1 MAGLAFGAEAV
12 SLPSLIERIR
22 TGLDKPAVPS
32 LAGDQDFGALG
43 TPVPR
48 LLVPAAV
55 LVPIIPAP
63 NPKLLL
69 TTRTS
74 HLRNHAGQVAF
85 PGGRIDATDDGPV
98 MAALREAQEEVGL
111 MPSSVQIL
119 GLSDPYRTGTGYEV
133 RPVVG
138 LVPETPDLRLN
149 PDEVADTFEVPLEYV
164 LDPVNHILREAEW
177 KGQMRRYYVIEWEGR
192 TIWGATAGM
201 LVNLA
206 GRLS

>member
-1 MAGLAFGAEAV
+1 M
-12 SLPSLIERIR
+12 PSLIERIR

-43 TPVPR
+43 IPVPR

-149 PDEVADTFEVPLEYV
+149 PDEVADTFEVPLEYA

>member
-1 MAGLAFGAEAV
+1 MGRRGCGAGAH

-22 TGLDKPAVPS
+22 AGLERPTLPRLS
-32 LAGDQDFGALG
+32 GDQDFGTWG
-43 TPVPR
+43 TPDPAP
-48 LLVPAAV
+48 LVPAAV
-55 LVPIIPAP
+55 LVPIIPAREP
-63 NPKLLL
+63 MLLL

-85 PGGRIDATDDGPV
+85 PGGRIDAADDGPV

-111 MPSSVQIL
+111 VPSSVQVL
-119 GLSDPYRTGTGYEV
+119 GLSDPYRTGTGYDV

-138 LVPETPDLRLN
+138 VLPETLDLKLN
-149 PDEVADTFEVPLEYV
+149 PHEVADTFEVPLDYA
-164 LDPVNHILREAEW
+164 LDPVNHRLREAEW
-177 KGQMRRYYVIEWEGR
+177 KGQMRRYYVIEWQGR

-206 GRLS
+206 GRL

>member
-1 MAGLAFGAEAV
+1 M
-12 SLPSLIERIR
+12 PSLIERIR
-22 TGLDKPAVPS
+22 TGLDKPAAPRLS
-32 LAGDQDFGALG
+32 GDQDFGSAG
-43 TPVPR
+43 TPVPG

-63 NPKLLL
+63 EPRLLL

-85 PGGRIDATDDGPV
+85 PGGRIDDADDGPIT
-98 MAALREAQEEVGL
+98 AALREAEEEVGL
-111 MPSSVQIL
+111 SPASVQIL

-138 LVPETPDLRLN
+138 VLPEHLDLKLN
-149 PDEVADTFEVPLEYV
+149 PDEVADTFEVPLGYV
-164 LDPVNHILREAEW
+164 LDPANHLLREAHW
-177 KGQMRRYYVIEWEGR
+177 KGKLRRFYVIEWEGR
-192 TIWGATAGM
+192 MIWGATAGM

-206 GRLS
+206 GRL

>member
-1 MAGLAFGAEAV
+1 MAGLACGAEAV

>member
-1 MAGLAFGAEAV
+1 
-12 SLPSLIERIR
+12 LPSLIERIR
-22 TGLDKPAVPS
+22 TGLDKPAAPR
-32 LAGDQDFGALG
+32 LAGDQDFDGAGAPLPG
-43 TPVPR
+43 

-63 NPKLLL
+63 EPRLLL

-85 PGGRIDATDDGPV
+85 PGGRIDDADDGPIT
-98 MAALREAQEEVGL
+98 AALREAEEEVGL
-111 MPSSVQIL
+111 SPASVQII

-138 LVPETPDLRLN
+138 VLPEHLELKLN
-149 PDEVADTFEVPLEYV
+149 PDEVADTFEVPLGYV
-164 LDPVNHILREAEW
+164 LDPANHLLREAQW
-177 KGQMRRYYVIEWEGR
+177 KGKLRRFYVIEWEGR
-192 TIWGATAGM
+192 MIWGATAGM

-206 GRLS
+206 GRL

>member
-1 MAGLAFGAEAV
+1 M
-12 SLPSLIERIR
+12 PSLIDRIR
-22 TGLDKPAVPS
+22 TGLETPS
-32 LAGDQDFGALG
+32 PPKILGDQDFGRAGVEL
-43 TPVPR
+43 PE

-63 NPKLLL
+63 EPRLLL

-85 PGGRIDATDDGPV
+85 PGGRIDATDDGPIH
-98 MAALREAQEEVGL
+98 AALREAEEEVGL
-111 MPSSVQIL
+111 LPAAVEVI

-133 RPVVG
+133 LPVVG
-138 LVPETPDLRLN
+138 LLPEFLDLKPN
-149 PDEVADTFEVPLEYV
+149 PDEVADTFEVPLDYV
-164 LDPVNHILREAEW
+164 LNPANHLLREAEW
-177 KGQMRRYYVIEWEGR
+177 NGRMRRYYVIEWEGR
-192 TIWGATAGM
+192 IIWGATAGM

>member
-1 MAGLAFGAEAV
+1 MGA
-12 SLPSLIERIR
+12 
-22 TGLDKPAVPS
+22 PATS
-32 LAGDQDFGALG
+32 G
-43 TPVPR
+43 R
-48 LLVPAAV
+48 LVPAAV

-63 NPKLLL
+63 QPRLLL

-74 HLRNHAGQVAF
+74 NLRNHAGQVAF

-98 MAALREAQEEVGL
+98 MAALREAEEEVGL
-111 MPSSVQIL
+111 PPASVRVL

-138 LVPETPDLRLN
+138 VLPELLTLKLN
-149 PDEVADTFEVPLEYV
+149 PDEVADTFEVPLEYA
-164 LDPVNHILREAEW
+164 LDPVNHLLREAEW
-177 KGQMRRYYVIEWEGR
+177 NGQLRRYYVIEWEGR

>member
-1 MAGLAFGAEAV
+1 M
-12 SLPSLIERIR
+12 PSLIERIR
-22 TGLDKPAVPS
+22 TGLDKPAAPRLS
-32 LAGDQDFGALG
+32 GDQDFGSAG
-43 TPVPR
+43 TPVPG

-55 LVPIIPAP
+55 LVPIIPAREP
-63 NPKLLL
+63 MLLL

-85 PGGRIDATDDGPV
+85 PGGRIDADDDGPV

-111 MPSSVQIL
+111 LPSSVQVM
-119 GLSDPYRTGTGYEV
+119 GLSDPYRTGTGYDV

-138 LVPETPDLRLN
+138 LLPEFVDLKLN
-149 PDEVADTFEVPLEYV
+149 PDEVADTFEVPLDYV

-177 KGQMRRYYVIEWEGR
+177 KGQMRRFYVIEWQGR
-192 TIWGATAGM
+192 MIWGATAGM